1 MSEKK
6 SREEKGKEGENY
18 VMEVIR
24 KATDIIGRNVK
35 VFNHVILDFDSVYGK
50 RTVEIDHI
58 IVTNSRIIIVETK
71 NGYYERIDY
80 KAITWSHLDGA
91 VTDNPIIQNHY
102 HKQIFCPIYNIKRE
116 KVVTAEILLQY
127 LDCDTRTQYAN
138 DYVWGKDNVQDGI
151 GMLMIDDKDNF
162 EFKHLCEQLEKVE
175 SMSKGREDEHIQN
188 INEIREIE
196 EKTRTRDKHY
206 KFKRTDMVRC
216 PACEGNLVFRYKHW
230 VKYEI
235 GNKKR
240 TKNIA
245 LGCSNYASK
254 QCNTFI
260 KPTRDGG
267 SGFDNIVAISIE
279 ERMEWTMDEQH
290 VDTFWDKY
298 NSLKVYN
305 EEILDRLIKEKQNSS
320 CKEKKIFELQKE
332 NEDLRKSIKSANERA
347 KNAEIEN
354 KKYKRIFRKI
364 YIKK

>member
-1 MSEKK
+1 M
-6 SREEKGKEGENY
+6 
-18 VMEVIR
+18 
-24 KATDIIGRNVK
+24 
-35 VFNHVILDFDSVYGK
+35 
-50 RTVEIDHI
+50 
-58 IVTNSRIIIVETK
+58 
-71 NGYYERIDY
+71 
-80 KAITWSHLDGA
+80 
-91 VTDNPIIQNHY
+91 
-102 HKQIFCPIYNIKRE
+102 
-116 KVVTAEILLQY
+116 
-127 LDCDTRTQYAN
+127 
-138 DYVWGKDNVQDGI
+138 WGKDNVQDGI